1 MYLIDAHAHL
11 SHERFNRDRYDIL
24 DRLGSDGVAYLLE
37 VGYDLDSSRNALELS
52 SKYDFVYAAV
62 GIHPHEVKNIDDKG
76 LRILESLI
84 SSSSKVIAVG
94 EIGLDYYRML
104 SPKEE
109 QEEYFEKQIEIALK
123 YDLPIMIHVRDAY
136 DDVYECV
143 KRYIPQGLRGVIH
156 SFSSDREMASKFLD
170 LGFSLSFSGQVT
182 YPKAENI
189 RDAVKI
195 VPVDRLLTETDSPYL
210 PPQSVRGRRNEP
222 RYVRYVLEEIA
233 RIKDMS
239 VKTLADRIIEN
250 FKVFFNRI

>member
-1 MYLIDAHAHL
+1 MIDAHAHL

-76 LRILESLI
+76 LRILESFI

-210 PPQSVRGRRNEP
+210 PPQPVRGRRNEP

-239 VKTLADRIIEN
+239 VKTLADKIIEN